1 MSAIRNSFLVKS
13 YLRLLERH
21 PTKTMCLTTAVLHAG
36 GDVIAQKIIEKK
48 EHLELMRTGRFFLIG
63 LAWDGPLLSWWYRV
77 LSRALPG
84 ASKSTTILKV
94 ALDQGVFIPGMLA
107 SFLVLNGALK
117 GMDGHDIKEILN
129 RDYFQLLL
137 ANYQLWPLAMTLNF
151 YLMPLKHQVLF
162 TNSVSLAWNTYLSWK
177 ANQQLIKTEL
187 TGEQTG
193 EQTREQTRERVQ
205 NDEEQTTKDDKNDQR
220 FTLLPD
226 INSNCAFLSNNN
238 NNCFDLNNN
247 NNVINNNNNNNNNY
261 DNLNNGNAVVDPSG
275 NQRQETEQPLTS
287 SAPIKETSFF
297 TRGWNIDFLSHPYAL
312 LPR

>member
-1 MSAIRNSFLVKS
+1 
-13 YLRLLERH
+13 
-21 PTKTMCLTTAVLHAG
+21 
-36 GDVIAQKIIEKK
+36 
-48 EHLELMRTGRFFLIG
+48 
-63 LAWDGPLLSWWYRV
+63 
-77 LSRALPG
+77 
-84 ASKSTTILKV
+84 
-94 ALDQGVFIPGMLA
+94 
-107 SFLVLNGALK
+107 
-117 GMDGHDIKEILN
+117 
-129 RDYFQLLL
+129 
-137 ANYQLWPLAMTLNF
+137 MTLNF

-238 NNCFDLNNN
+238 CFDLNNN
-247 NNVINNNNNNNNNY
+247 NNVINNNNNNNNY